1 MKFLCILLCASICG
15 ALGMSITV
23 INSPELFDLDV
34 CAKGPV
40 YWCQNIKTA
49 KSCGAV
55 KHCIQTVWEHAQV
68 PEDNDDI
75 CTICKNMVK
84 QARDQLESNET
95 QEELKGVFEGS
106 CKLIPLKVVSKECCD
121 LADEFI
127 PELVETLASQM
138 NPSVVCS
145 VAGLCNSARIDK
157 MLAKSKSKPVSA
169 VPWKK
174 IIGPS
179 QECSDCNTVMT
190 ELGKRFHAA
199 SRDDI
204 LGKMLEACGKL
215 SSLSDGCSAIVI
227 TYFNDIYAHLDT
239 NLEPEGFCH
248 ISGVCSDKFHEHRKV
263 VEVTHKSTVGFVPQL
278 KEDIPCELCEQ
289 LVVHLKNILV
299 ANTTELEFREVLEGL
314 CKQTRSFK
322 SECLSLV
329 DQYYQ
334 LAYDY
339 LVNNLDP
346 VEVCDLVELCKNT
359 TVDRSQVPIWPLL
372 PMKTIESMESS
383 PHKIDNVGDDI
394 VPWTWVPLSS
404 DHSEVKV
411 SDPSSVQLP
420 IERLMVPM
428 SILNVGNK
436 QLCTFCEYFLHY
448 LQQVITQPATEED
461 IKKEVDKACDELPSS
476 VTEQCRSFVDTYG
489 DAAVALLAQEIDPSQ
504 LCPKLSICPGQ
515 GLLLDLNTRVQDS
528 PTCPLCLFAVQE
540 VIVKLKDNKTEE
552 NIREELDT
560 LCTSL
565 PKSLITECK
574 DFVDKYAQELV
585 DMIVADF
592 TPQEVCTYL
601 KLCDPQGTKIATESS
616 IEILSND
623 IPSMP
628 MAHVL
633 AQGDG
638 VKVSVQ
644 RKEDSLVVP
653 ERVQGRRVGESTQ
666 CVICEF
672 VMSKLDTMLKDK
684 KTEEEIKVA
693 VHDVCNYLPS
703 TVSTDCNA
711 FVDEYADLVISLLV
725 QELDPNLICAD
736 IKLCTNTQTAELK
749 VAEDPTVNG
758 KVTKQLERVCGLI
771 PKQDQ
776 QQCDAMVATYGP
788 SIINLMTE
796 LTGGRYICLKIGL
809 CADEQRQT
817 IQLLGGHRCTWGPG
831 YWCQSQAHA
840 AACKELSP
848 SGSGLEL
855 AQDRLLLTV
864 TDYLLGQSYPAGG
877 GGSTTPSLRCVCEQ
891 KLGRRNRRLPVRM
904 H

>member
-95 QEELKGVFEGS
+95 QEELKEVFEGS

-248 ISGVCSDKFHEHRKV
+248 ISGV

-278 KEDIPCELCEQ
+278 KEDVPCELCEQ

-322 SECLSLV
+322 SEVGGFL
-329 DQYYQ
+329 
-334 LAYDY
+334 
-339 LVNNLDP
+339 
-346 VEVCDLVELCKNT
+346 K
-359 TVDRSQVPIWPLL
+359 
-372 PMKTIESMESS
+372 
-383 PHKIDNVGDDI
+383 HKY
-394 VPWTWVPLSS
+394 
-404 DHSEVKV
+404 E
-411 SDPSSVQLP
+411 
-420 IERLMVPM
+420 
-428 SILNVGNK
+428 
-436 QLCTFCEYFLHY
+436 
-448 LQQVITQPATEED
+448 
-461 IKKEVDKACDELPSS
+461 
-476 VTEQCRSFVDTYG
+476 
-489 DAAVALLAQEIDPSQ
+489 
-504 LCPKLSICPGQ
+504 
-515 GLLLDLNTRVQDS
+515 
-528 PTCPLCLFAVQE
+528 
-540 VIVKLKDNKTEE
+540 
-552 NIREELDT
+552 
-560 LCTSL
+560 
-565 PKSLITECK
+565 
-574 DFVDKYAQELV
+574 
-585 DMIVADF
+585 
-592 TPQEVCTYL
+592 
-601 KLCDPQGTKIATESS
+601 
-616 IEILSND
+616 
-623 IPSMP
+623 
-628 MAHVL
+628 
-633 AQGDG
+633 
-638 VKVSVQ
+638 
-644 RKEDSLVVP
+644 
-653 ERVQGRRVGESTQ
+653 
-666 CVICEF
+666 
-672 VMSKLDTMLKDK
+672 
-684 KTEEEIKVA
+684 
-693 VHDVCNYLPS
+693 
-703 TVSTDCNA
+703 
-711 FVDEYADLVISLLV
+711 
-725 QELDPNLICAD
+725 
-736 IKLCTNTQTAELK
+736 
-749 VAEDPTVNG
+749 
-758 KVTKQLERVCGLI
+758 
-771 PKQDQ
+771 
-776 QQCDAMVATYGP
+776 
-788 SIINLMTE
+788 
-796 LTGGRYICLKIGL
+796 
-809 CADEQRQT
+809 
-817 IQLLGGHRCTWGPG
+817 
-831 YWCQSQAHA
+831 
-840 AACKELSP
+840 
-848 SGSGLEL
+848 
-855 AQDRLLLTV
+855 
-864 TDYLLGQSYPAGG
+864 
-877 GGSTTPSLRCVCEQ
+877 
-891 KLGRRNRRLPVRM
+891 
-904 H
+904 